1 MIYLLLQL
9 PNLSV
14 DAETTDHRN
23 QTCTLAMNDTP
34 SLDHTEGVFDF
45 TLLASLAD
53 EPGCGQPEPGST
65 HSRLM
70 FDLFS
75 PVRHAELVFVFD
87 MVQRWVK

>member
-1 MIYLLLQL
+1 MA
-9 PNLSV
+9 P
-14 DAETTDHRN
+14 ETAI
-23 QTCTLAMNDTP
+23 Q
-34 SLDHTEGVFDF
+34 GVFDF

>member
-1 MIYLLLQL
+1 MYSGAYEWQL
-9 PNLSV
+9 V
-14 DAETTDHRN
+14 RAEWLR
-23 QTCTLAMNDTP
+23 AA
-34 SLDHTEGVFDF
+34 SRGVFDF

>member
-1 MIYLLLQL
+1 M
-9 PNLSV
+9 
-14 DAETTDHRN
+14 
-23 QTCTLAMNDTP
+23 
-34 SLDHTEGVFDF
+34 GVFDF
-45 TLLASLAD
+45 MLLASLAD